1 MPDVLL
7 FGATGYTGRLTAKA
21 LARRDASFAICG
33 RDRAKLDRL
42 AESTGSPEVRVA
54 SAGDV
59 DGLARALED
68 VKVLITCVG
77 PFVELGAAA
86 AEAAVRTGTHYI
98 DSTGEQA
105 FVGMLIDSHDG
116 PARDKGVAL
125 APCMGFDEVPAD
137 VAATLA
143 TQGLERPDLVL
154 TYALPS
160 SGSAGTI
167 RSALDIATRQG
178 PWIEDGQQVMVRAGQ
193 ETRWSPMPPPL
204 GPRRAMAFPLA
215 EGQLAPLHLELRSL
229 KIYITTGVGKWL
241 GARFT
246 LPAMTPLIRHSVG
259 RSVLNRV
266 LPSGGGPSE
275 EQRARSKW
283 TILAEAHAGG
293 EWRNVTIT
301 GTDPYGLTAEFL
313 TAGALRMCEADFDAA
328 GVLAPVQVIGLDRL
342 EKLFA
347 DSGITIET
355 FEPEP

>member
-21 LARRDASFAICG
+21 LARNDASFAICG

-86 AEAAVRTGTHYI
+86 AEAAVRTGTHYV

-105 FVGMLIDSHDG
+105 FVGTLLDSHDRA
-116 PARDKGVAL
+116 ARDRGVAL
-125 APCMGFDEVPAD
+125 APCLGFDEVPAD
-137 VAATLA
+137 FAATLA

-160 SGSAGTI
+160 SGSSGTI
-167 RSALDIATRQG
+167 RSVLDIATRKG
-178 PWIEDGQQVMVRAGQ
+178 PWIEDGKQVMARAGQ
-193 ETRWSPMPPPL
+193 EIRWSPMPPPL

-215 EGQLAPLHLELRSL
+215 EGRLAPLHLDLRSL
-229 KIYITTGVGKWL
+229 KLFVTTGTWQRL
-241 GARFT
+241 GAQFA
-246 LPAMTPLIRHSVG
+246 LPALTPLIRSSVG
-259 RSVLNRV
+259 HSLLNRL
-266 LPSGGGPSE
+266 LPSGSGPSE
-275 EQRARSKW
+275 QRRARSKW
-283 TILAEAHAGG
+283 TILAEARAD
-293 EWRNVTIT
+293 EAWRNVTIK
-301 GTDPYGLTAEFL
+301 GSDHYGLTAEFL
-313 TAGALRMCEADFDAA
+313 TTGALRMCEADFDAA
-328 GVLAPVQVIGLDRL
+328 GVLAPVQAVGLDNL
-342 EKLFA
+342 EKAFA
-347 DSGITIET
+347 DIGITTES
-355 FEPEP
+355 FEPKP